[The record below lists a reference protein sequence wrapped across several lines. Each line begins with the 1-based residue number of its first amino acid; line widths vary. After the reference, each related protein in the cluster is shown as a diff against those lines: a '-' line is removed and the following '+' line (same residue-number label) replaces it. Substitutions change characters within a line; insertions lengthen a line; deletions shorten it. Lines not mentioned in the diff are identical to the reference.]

1 MNIKKLLT
9 ILLIMLLSLA
19 LVACG
24 GGGGGNDENPDGKGD
39 EIIENN
45 GGDENGDIDVPEGYL
60 ATKTGKFYSQFTDG
74 KMYMEYETEMEGMKV
89 TMISATNGEKSY
101 SETIMD
107 GMSVGSSIIIG
118 EEMYTID
125 HNSKMVMKM
134 DLTMTTGEM
143 TAEIIEEEDVSMED
157 LIEGTRIIDGK
168 TYETEEWVIDGGA
181 TIMCFD
187 GNDLA
192 YMVGVYDGMESI
204 LKVIE
209 ISSDVDDSLF
219 EIPADYTVMEF

>member
-24 GGGGGNDENPDGKGD
+24 GGGGGNDENPDGQGD

-74 KMYMEYETEMEGMKV
+74 KMYMEYETEMEGMKM
-89 TMISATNGEKSY
+89 TMISATNGDKSY

-125 HNSKMVMKM
+125 HASKMVMKM

-168 TYETEEWVIDGGA
+168 TYETEEWVIEGA
-181 TIMCFD
+181 STIMCFD

-192 YMVGVYDGMESI
+192 YMIGVVDGMESI